1 MTEDGR
7 LLTQLQL
14 FLSLVKYFILLYL
27 SYVCCLQINRF
38 QFVNYLLIFW
48 NHWSFTWSLILILW

>member
-27 SYVCCLQINRF
+27 NYVCSLQVDSF
-38 QFVNYLLIFW
+38 QFVHYLLIFW
-48 NHWSFTWSLILILW
+48 NPWSFAWSLILILW